1 MDCDS
6 TAIVSATA
14 NYGYHFVQWSD
25 SITDNPRTIK
35 LTNDTVL
42 TAEFTRNAYNITL
55 THEGE
60 GAIEGDTTAL
70 YQDTIAL
77 NSVADYGWQFSS
89 WSDGVTDNP
98 RTVVV
103 SSDCAYQAIF
113 VKRSFTITVA
123 GENGMIEGA
132 GTFEYE
138 TTCQLTATPDF
149 GYHFVQWSDGITDNP
164 RSLVLTQ
171 DTNLTAE
178 FAKNAYNISL
188 THEGAGT
195 IEGDTIALY
204 QDSVTL
210 AAIADYGWQF
220 SSWSDGVTD
229 NPRTVVV
236 SSDCAYQAIF
246 VKRSFT
252 ITVAGENGMIEGAGT
267 FEYETTC
274 QLTATPDFGYHF
286 VQWSDGITDNPRSLV
301 LTQDTMFTAEFA
313 KNYSGQCGDSL
324 YWIYDTTTI
333 SITGS
338 GAMNNYSDSL
348 MPWYLFRDSITAVE
362 MVNTATTIGD
372 NAFANC
378 SKLSKLTISEGIESV
393 GANAFMGCTQLTN
406 ITCHPIIPPYAVTSS
421 FENYDTYLRVPCSSK
436 SQYMADA
443 VWGQF
448 KYIECIEEE
457 TDIESVESESSEQ
470 SVRKIYR
477 DGHIYILRD
486 DEEYSI
492 LGQKL

>member
-1 MDCDS
+1 MEAYNTTPWNQFQLITTTVPSLQIQAMSDSFGAVLIDQDVDCDS
-6 TAIVSATA
+6 IAIISATA
-14 NYGYHFVQWSD
+14 NNGYHFVQWSD
-25 SITDNPRTIK
+25 SVTENPRTIK

-42 TAEFTRNAYNITL
+42 TAEFARNAYIIT
-55 THEGE
+55 
-60 GAIEGDTTAL
+60 
-70 YQDTIAL
+70 
-77 NSVADYGWQFSS
+77 
-89 WSDGVTDNP
+89 
-98 RTVVV
+98 
-103 SSDCAYQAIF
+103 
-113 VKRSFTITVA
+113 
-123 GENGMIEGA
+123 
-132 GTFEYE
+132 
-138 TTCQLTATPDF
+138 
-149 GYHFVQWSDGITDNP
+149 
-164 RSLVLTQ
+164 
-171 DTNLTAE
+171 
-178 FAKNAYNISL
+178 L

-195 IEGDTIALY
+195 IEGDTTALY

-210 AAIADYGWQF
+210 MAVADYGWQF
-220 SSWSDGVTD
+220 SGWSDGITD

-236 SSDCAYQAIF
+236 ISDCEYQAIF
-246 VKRSFT
+246 VRQQFSLT
-252 ITVAGENGMIEGAGT
+252 AIAENGVVDGVGT
-267 FEYETTC
+267 FAYEDTC
-274 QLTATPDFGYHF
+274 QLTATPFTGYHF
-286 VQWSDGITDNPRSLV
+286 VQWSDGITVNPRSIV
-301 LTQDTMFTAEFA
+301 LTQDTLFTAEFA

-324 YWIYDTTTI
+324 YWSYDTTTI

-338 GAMNNYSDSL
+338 GAMHNYSDSL

-362 MVNTATTIGD
+362 MVNTAATIGD

-393 GANAFMGCTQLTN
+393 GANAFMGCTLLTN

-477 DGHIYILRD
+477 DGNVYIIRD
-486 DEEYSI
+486 GEEYSI

>member
-1 MDCDS
+1 MEAYSTAPWYNYQLTNIPPLSLQVQPSSESLGSTTIDQDVDCDS

-35 LTNDTVL
+35 LTKDTLL
-42 TAEFTRNAYNITL
+42 TAEFARNNYQIT
-55 THEGE
+55 TSYTGN
-60 GAIEGDTTAL
+60 GMTQGDTVVL
-70 YQDTIAL
+70 YQDTITLSAL
-77 NSVADYGWQFSS
+77 ADYGWEFSG
-89 WSDGVTDNP
+89 WEDGNTDNP
-98 RTVVV
+98 RVVV
-103 SSDCAYQAIF
+103 ATEDKDYKAIF
-113 VKRSFTITVA
+113 VRQQFSLTAIA
-123 GENGMIEGA
+123 ENGVVDGV
-132 GTFEYE
+132 GTFAYE
-138 TTCQLTATPDF
+138 DTCQLTATPNT
-149 GYHFVQWSDGITDNP
+149 GYHFVQWSDG
-164 RSLVLTQ
+164 V
-171 DTNLTAE
+171 
-178 FAKNAYNISL
+178 
-188 THEGAGT
+188 
-195 IEGDTIALY
+195 
-204 QDSVTL
+204 
-210 AAIADYGWQF
+210 
-220 SSWSDGVTD
+220 
-229 NPRTVVV
+229 
-236 SSDCAYQAIF
+236 
-246 VKRSFT
+246 
-252 ITVAGENGMIEGAGT
+252 
-267 FEYETTC
+267 
-274 QLTATPDFGYHF
+274 
-286 VQWSDGITDNPRSLV
+286 TDNPRSLV

-324 YWIYDTTTI
+324 YWSYDTTTI

-338 GAMNNYSDSL
+338 GAMYNYSDSL

-378 SKLSKLTISEGIESV
+378 SKLNKLTISEGIESV